1 VKEPTPELAEAISS
15 AEYEAAITQPTALHT
30 EPKVPPFPTG
40 ALPSWWKDF
49 VEATAEATQTPLDLA
64 ASVTLGVM
72 ATALSGRNRIQAA
85 PGWEEPL
92 NLYLACALP
101 PGNRKSAVF
110 NLATAPL
117 RDVEA
122 DLIEDAKPE
131 VRRQATLKKLRED
144 AAETVRKQVMTGKK
158 SEDEYLSAVQ
168 AAEEI
173 PVLTLPRLLADDAT
187 PEALT
192 SLAADNGG
200 KISVAS
206 AEGGIFDI
214 FAGRYSGGMPNMDIL
229 LKGHAGDAMTV
240 DRKGRPSERIASVC
254 LNMNLTVQPAVLRQ
268 IGSGSPEKSKGELER
283 FLFTVPKSIVGY
295 RSVEAM
301 PVPAGVKAAYYHH
314 VSALARTAA
323 APDGPAIIRM
333 GPDAAK
339 LFTDWQKAIE
349 ADLRP
354 GGLLGDPRVIGW
366 GSKLAGTTARFAG
379 ILHLASGKTANE
391 LVSADTADC
400 AAAIAEHFAQHAL
413 AAFHLMSISDPHK
426 KAKELRMVIINNK
439 LFSFTERDLLTKAS
453 RSVFPDSSAI
463 KEALVV
469 LLEHEWVFR
478 VQMPEPRGPGR
489 PPSQMYVPHRSMFE
503 SVLHVAESAEYA
515 ESAA

>member
-1 VKEPTPELAEAISS
+1 MKEITAELAEAIST
-15 AEYEAAITQPTALHT
+15 AEFEAAHTVPAQLHV
-30 EPKVPPFPTG
+30 EPAVSPFPTG
-40 ALPSWWKDF
+40 SLPLWWKDF

-72 ATALSGRNRIQAA
+72 AAAVSGRTRIQAA

-110 NLATAPL
+110 NLATVPL
-117 RDVEA
+117 RDVET

-144 AAETVRKQVMTGKK
+144 AAETVRKQVMNGKK
-158 SEDEYLSAVQ
+158 SEDQYLAAVQ

-240 DRKGRPSERIASVC
+240 DRKGRPSERIPSVC

-268 IGSGSPEKSKGELER
+268 IGSGSPDKSKGELER
-283 FLFTVPKSIVGY
+283 FLFTVPKSSVGF
-295 RSVEAM
+295 RSVEAR
-301 PVPAGVKAAYYHH
+301 PVPAAVKASYYHH
-314 VSALARTAA
+314 VRALASAYA
-323 APDGPAIIRM
+323 GPGDPEVIRLD
-333 GPDAAK
+333 PDATK
-339 LFTDWQKAIE
+339 LFTDWQRVIE
-349 ADLRP
+349 TDLRP

-379 ILHLASGKTANE
+379 ILHLASGKSADD

-400 AAAIAEHFAQHAL
+400 AAAMAEHFAQHAL
-413 AAFHLMSISDPHK
+413 AAFHLMSMSDPHK
-426 KAKELRMVIINNK
+426 KAKELRMIIVNNN
-439 LFSFTERDLLTKAS
+439 FYSFTERDLLTKAS
-453 RSVFPDSSAI
+453 RSVFPDAQAI
-463 KEALVV
+463 KEALAV
-469 LLEHEWVFR
+469 LLDHEWVFR
-478 VQMPEPRGPGR
+478 VQMPESTGPGR
-489 PPSQMYVPHRSMFE
+489 KASQMYVPHRSIFKL
-503 SVLHVAESAEYA
+503 SAVVAESAQYA
-515 ESAA
+515 ETA

>member
-1 VKEPTPELAEAISS
+1 MKEITPELAEAISA
-15 AEYEAAITQPTALHT
+15 AEYEAVNTVPAELHVEPT
-30 EPKVPPFPTG
+30 VPPFPTG
-40 ALPSWWKDF
+40 SLPSWWKSF

-72 ATALSGRNRIQAA
+72 AAAVSGKTKIQAA

-110 NLATAPL
+110 NVATAPL
-117 RDVEA
+117 RDVEM

-144 AAETVRKQVMTGKK
+144 TAENIRKQVMTGKK
-158 SEDEYLSAVQ
+158 TEAQYLEAERAADET
-168 AAEEI
+168 

-229 LKGHAGDAMTV
+229 LKGHAGDSMTV

-254 LNMNLTVQPAVLRQ
+254 LNMNLTVQPAVLKQ
-268 IGSGSPEKSKGELER
+268 IGSGSPDKSKGELER
-283 FLFTVPKSIVGY
+283 FLFTVPKSSVGF
-295 RSVEAM
+295 RSVNSQ
-301 PVPAGVKAAYYHH
+301 PVPATIKAAYYHH
-314 VSALARTAA
+314 VSALARAGA
-323 APDGPAIIRM
+323 APGQPALIRM
-333 GPDAAK
+333 DADATK
-339 LFTDWQKAIE
+339 LFNDWQRAIE

-354 GGLLGDPRVIGW
+354 NGVLGDPRVIGW

-379 ILHLASGKTANE
+379 ILHLASGKSADE

-400 AAAIAEHFAQHAL
+400 AAAMAEHFAQHAL
-413 AAFHLMSISDPHK
+413 AAFHLMSLSDPHK

-439 LFSFTERDLLTKAS
+439 LYSFTERDLLTKAS
-453 RSVFPDSSAI
+453 RSVFPDALTI
-463 KEALVV
+463 REALTV
-469 LLEHEWVFR
+469 LLDHEWVFR
-478 VQMPEPRGPGR
+478 VEMPDQNGPGR
-489 PPSQMYVPHRSMFE
+489 KPSQMYVPHRSIFKE
-503 SVLHVAESAEYA
+503 SGTAAVSAQYA
-515 ESAA
+515 ESA

>member
-1 VKEPTPELAEAISS
+1 MKEITPELAEAISA
-15 AEYEAAITQPTALHT
+15 AEFDAAHTVPAQLHVEPT
-30 EPKVPPFPTG
+30 VPPFPTG
-40 ALPSWWKDF
+40 SLPSWWKEF

-72 ATALSGRNRIQAA
+72 AAAVSGSAKIQAA
-85 PGWEEPL
+85 PGWQEPL

-110 NLATAPL
+110 NVATAPL
-117 RDVEA
+117 RDVEM

-131 VRRQATLKKLRED
+131 VRRQATLKRLRED
-144 AAETVRKQVMTGKK
+144 TAENIRKQVMNGKK
-158 SEDEYLSAVQ
+158 SEDQYLAAVQ
-168 AAEEI
+168 AAEET

-240 DRKGRPSERIASVC
+240 DRKGRPSERIESVC

-283 FLFTVPKSIVGY
+283 FLFTVPKSSVGF
-295 RSVEAM
+295 RSVESR
-301 PVPAGVKAAYYHH
+301 PVPEPVKAAYYHH
-314 VSALARTAA
+314 VSALARAGAA
-323 APDGPAIIRM
+323 VREPTLIKLD
-333 GPDAAK
+333 PDATK
-339 LFTDWQKAIE
+339 LFRDWQRVIE

-379 ILHLASGKTANE
+379 ILHLASGKSPDD

-400 AAAIAEHFAQHAL
+400 AAAMAEHFAQHAL
-413 AAFHLMSISDPHK
+413 AAFHLMSMSDPHK
-426 KAKELRMVIINNK
+426 KAKELRMIIINNG
-439 LFSFTERDLLTKAS
+439 LCSFTERDLLTKAS
-453 RSVFPDSSAI
+453 RSVFPDANSI
-463 KEALVV
+463 REALVV
-469 LLEHEWVFR
+469 LLEHEWVFK
-478 VQMPEPRGPGR
+478 VEMPEPRGPGR
-489 PPSQMYVPHRSMFE
+489 KPSQMYVPHRSVFKL
-503 SVLHVAESAEYA
+503 STVAAESAQYA
-515 ESAA
+515 ETA

>member
-1 VKEPTPELAEAISS
+1 MKEITPELAEAVS
-15 AEYEAAITQPTALHT
+15 AAQFDAAHTVPTELHV
-30 EPKVPPFPTG
+30 EPTVPPFPTG
-40 ALPSWWKDF
+40 SLPAWWKSF

-72 ATALSGRNRIQAA
+72 AAAVSGKSRIQAA
-85 PGWEEPL
+85 PGWVEPL

-117 RDVEA
+117 REVEM

-144 AAETVRKQVMTGKK
+144 TAENVRKQVMNGKK
-158 SEDEYLSAVQ
+158 TEDQYLAAVQ

-240 DRKGRPSERIASVC
+240 DRKGRPSERIESVC

-283 FLFTVPKSIVGY
+283 FLFTVPKSSVGF
-295 RSVEAM
+295 RSVDSR
-301 PVPAGVKAAYYHH
+301 PVPAAVKAAYYHH
-314 VSALARTAA
+314 VSALARAGA
-323 APDGPAIIRM
+323 EPGEPLLIRLD
-333 GPDAAK
+333 PDATK
-339 LFTDWQKAIE
+339 LFTDWQRVIE

-354 GGLLGDPRVIGW
+354 NGLLGDPRVIGW

-379 ILHLASGKTANE
+379 ILHLASGKSADE

-400 AAAIAEHFAQHAL
+400 AAAMAEHFAQHAL
-413 AAFHLMSISDPHK
+413 AAFHLMSLSDPHK
-426 KAKELRMVIINNK
+426 KAKELRMIIIINK
-439 LFSFTERDLLTKAS
+439 FYSFTERDLLTKAS
-453 RSVFPDSSAI
+453 RSVFPDALAI
-463 KEALVV
+463 KEALAI
-469 LLEHEWVFR
+469 LLDHEWVFR
-478 VQMPEPRGPGR
+478 VEMPDQPGPGR
-489 PPSQMYVPHRSMFE
+489 KPSQMYVPHRSIFDQ
-503 SVLHVAESAEYA
+503 SHTAAVSAQYA
-515 ESAA
+515 ESA